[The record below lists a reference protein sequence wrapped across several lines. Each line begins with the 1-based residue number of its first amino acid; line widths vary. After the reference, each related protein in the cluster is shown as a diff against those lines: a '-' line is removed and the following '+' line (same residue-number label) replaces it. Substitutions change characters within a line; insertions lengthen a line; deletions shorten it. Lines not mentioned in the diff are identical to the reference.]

1 MEGEPIMKSFLKSV
15 MKKYEVEADY
25 LEVRIEESESTS
37 IAFRGP
43 TIDGLKQS
51 NERGGCV
58 RVLYKGGWGFA
69 TFNRLTDETIEYY
82 LKSAIKQARLV
93 GRDKSMLADVPIVDV
108 TVPLD
113 VVNDPRNIS
122 LEKKV
127 NILSTYNQQ
136 ILQSHELI
144 PMSSVRYSEKYSHK
158 WFCNSEGSFVEQEHI
173 DMSGGLVPVA
183 MKDGQTQ
190 MSSVGFGSS
199 RDFDIIFGKETELEK
214 ACKDAVGLLKA
225 PAIEGGVYT
234 ILVDPVLAGVFVH
247 ESFGHTSEGEKV
259 FDNEKLANVMK
270 MGRQFGKPVLNI
282 YDSGLDVGCRGYVPY
297 DDEGVKSEKTYLIKD
312 GKLVGRLHSR
322 ETAGRMGEKATGNGR
337 ALDFKYAPIPRM
349 RNTCIEQGKS
359 NFEDMI
365 RDIDL
370 GVYAVDAMGGQG
382 GEMFTFTAGR
392 GYMIRKGKIEEMV
405 KNVTMSGNLFKTL
418 ENIDMIGNDFFIHD
432 SGGGC
437 GKGVQFP
444 LPVSH
449 SAPHIRIQNA
459 VIAGSR

>member
-1 MEGEPIMKSFLKSV
+1 MKSFLKAV
-15 MKKYEVEADY
+15 IKKYESEADY
-25 LEVRIEESESTS
+25 LEIRIEESESTS

-43 TIDGLKQS
+43 AIDSLKQS
-51 NERGGCV
+51 SERGGCV

-69 TFNRLTDETIEYY
+69 TFNRLNENTIEYY
-82 LKSAIKQARLV
+82 LKSAIKQAKLV
-93 GRDKSMLADVPIVDV
+93 GNDKSMLADVPVVDV
-108 TVPLD
+108 TIPLD
-113 VVNDPRNIS
+113 VKNDPRSIA

-127 NILSTYNQQ
+127 DILSNYNKQ
-136 ILQSHELI
+136 ILQSHKLI
-144 PMSSVRYSEKYSHK
+144 PMSSVRYSEKYAHR
-158 WFCNSEGSFVEQEHI
+158 WFCNSEGSFVDQENI
-173 DMSGGLVPVA
+173 DLSGGLVPVA

-190 MSSVGFGSS
+190 MASVGFGSS
-199 RDFDIIFGKETELEK
+199 RDFNIIFGKENELEQ
-214 ACKDAVGLLKA
+214 ACKHAVGLLDA
-225 PAIEGGVYT
+225 PAIDGGVYT
-234 ILVDPVLAGVFVH
+234 IVVDPVLAGVFVH

-259 FDNEKLANVMK
+259 FDNEKLAQVMK

-282 YDSGLDVGCRGYVPY
+282 YDTGLDVGSRGFVPY
-297 DDEGVKSEKTYLIKD
+297 DDEGVKTEKTYLIKE

-337 ALDFKYAPIPRM
+337 ALNYKYAPIPRM
-349 RNTCIEQGKS
+349 RNTCIEQGTS

-392 GYMIRKGKIEEMV
+392 GYMIRNGKIGEMV

-418 ENIDMIGNDFFIHD
+418 ENIDMIGNDFMIHD

-449 SAPHIRIQNA
+449 SAPHIRIRNA